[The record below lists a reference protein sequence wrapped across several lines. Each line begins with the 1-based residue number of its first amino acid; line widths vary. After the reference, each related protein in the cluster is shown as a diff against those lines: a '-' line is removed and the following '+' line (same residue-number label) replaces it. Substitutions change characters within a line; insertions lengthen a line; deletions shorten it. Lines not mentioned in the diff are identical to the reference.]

1 MTDPD
6 SQEATEEAST
16 GPAEEKTALAEDRTG
31 WAYERTLLANDRTF
45 SAWIRTGLTTLAVG
59 FGVTR
64 LLTEVQPAWLIPALG
79 VLFVLVGGCIF
90 FMGYWTHQKTLRKL
104 AAGRTRR
111 ITGWVVG
118 VITAALGIGAFASLW
133 LIT

>member
-1 MTDPD
+1 MMDPD
-6 SQEATEEAST
+6 SHSPTGEANERTT
-16 GPAEEKTALAEDRTG
+16 LAEDRTG

-45 SAWIRTGLTTLAVG
+45 SAWVRTGLTTIAVG

-64 LLTEVQPAWLIPALG
+64 LLTEVRPAWLIPSLG

-90 FMGYWTHQKTLRKL
+90 FMGYWTHQRTLHELDAVRS
-104 AAGRTRR
+104 RR

-118 VITAALGIGAFASLW
+118 AITVALGLGALASLW